1 MASGCAGVVVGA
13 GSLLLYTLRPLSLPH
28 APLLP
33 QPIGRWGMH
42 VDGRDCFGVTS
53 IVTLLLLFR
62 IAHSVPFRLNI
73 MYVQAF
79 SIFLGQRHCCEV
91 SITYPGIVSRKS

>member
-1 MASGCAGVVVGA
+1 MASGGAGVVVGA

-62 IAHSVPFRLNI
+62 IALGP
-73 MYVQAF
+73 F
-79 SIFLGQRHCCEV
+79 SIKHYVFTSVLYIFGTE
-91 SITYPGIVSRKS
+91 ILL